1 MISCGDCQKWMLE
14 ALYGELDSAD
24 RMALDQHIAACSEC
38 AAELAGL
45 ERTRQ
50 DMDIRKQVPPSE
62 ETLENVWPE
71 FLNRLGQSESP
82 RAGILHWTTR
92 RWALNLAAAAALV
105 AIGVIIGRYGRLA
118 PRPDSTGPGVK
129 ESPAVAASALDD
141 RVARYLE
148 RSKLVL
154 MSVDNMKPGAGDAT
168 ALDLGPERRLSKD
181 LLRESRALEEGTPGV
196 ARGPVAGVDLAARSD
211 SPADR
216 QLARSP
222 DSARCRAGQDRNRGA
237 GVIVQNQSRGNATRE
252 RTDSKVQT

>member
-1 MISCGDCQKWMLE
+1 MLE

-50 DMDIRKQVPPSE
+50 AMDIRKQAPPSE

-105 AIGVIIGRYGRLA
+105 AIGVIIGRYGSLA

-129 ESPAVAASALDD
+129 ESPAVAASTLDD

-181 LLRESRALEEGTPGV
+181 LLRESRALEKELQASREDQLLELISQLEVTLLQIANMRDARVPLGV
-196 ARGPVAGVDLAARSD
+196 ELAKTGIEE
-211 SPADR
+211 
-216 QLARSP
+216 
-222 DSARCRAGQDRNRGA
+222 RALLFKINLEEMRRA
-237 GVIVQNQSRGNATRE
+237 SERIAKSKRE
-252 RTDSKVQT
+252 RESAKRRIG